1 MVQPR
6 FKAYRQIVRC
16 FGTGI
21 LLENGEIDREALGSV
36 IFHEPEKRQ
45 LLNSITHPQIRAEM
59 LKQILKYFV
68 LGKGRLRRLLGQELP
83 LLAAPVLLQPG
94 EGWGGRK
101 GTAVERRSLRSV
113 ASGRARRPLEDSLL
127 PFTAALRHLLL
138 PRFEARL
145 RG

>member
-45 LLNSITHPQIRAEM
+45 LLNSITHPQIRMEM

-68 LGKGRLRRLLGQELP
+68 LGKGRL
-83 LLAAPVLLQPG
+83 
-94 EGWGGRK
+94 
-101 GTAVERRSLRSV
+101 
-113 ASGRARRPLEDSLL
+113 
-127 PFTAALRHLLL
+127 
-138 PRFEARL
+138 
-145 RG
+145 